1 MTLRLAW
8 HWAAT
13 AGSALTA
20 ADIAALGLTAGIA
33 VCLIGYAVAPDI
45 TRKDHSS

>member
-1 MTLRLAW
+1 MTLRLAC

-13 AGSALTA
+13 AGSALA
-20 ADIAALGLTAGIA
+20 ADIAALGFTAGLA

-45 TRKDHSS
+45 RKERRP